1 MAIDFLRM
9 PAYRGASIR
18 PWGPLASLGWAVLAQ
33 AAGLAA
39 VAAVAVVL
47 ATSDARFSDYEF
59 LFRNGDP
66 IASSLLI
73 LSYVVLVATL
83 ATAIRRAGWDVALYL
98 ALVKP
103 RGRYV
108 MYAIVWTVLSL
119 LLTFAHATQ
128 FDVTQFLNPHGF
140 DRARLMNGLLL
151 HFAAVVIAA
160 PLMEEILFRG
170 FLYRGLSESRLGV
183 IGTIILTS
191 LIWTLMHDTK
201 SAAGM
206 IDTALHGVAWGWLRW
221 YTGSLW
227 TPIGCHV
234 AYNGT
239 ISGLALARLYGW
251 FG

>member
-1 MAIDFLRM
+1 MPIDILRM
-9 PAYRGASIR
+9 HAYRGTSIR
-18 PWGPLASLGWAVLAQ
+18 PWGPWASLGWAALAQ

-47 ATSDARFSDYEF
+47 ATSDARLFDYQF
-59 LFRNGDP
+59 LFRDGDP

-73 LSYVVLVATL
+73 LSYVVLVTTL
-83 ATAIRRAGWDVALYL
+83 CIAIRRAGWDVVLYL

-108 MYAIVWTVLSL
+108 MYATVWTILPL
-119 LLTFAHATQ
+119 LLTFANSTQ
-128 FDVTQFLNPHGF
+128 FDVSLFLHPHGF
-140 DRARLMNGLLL
+140 DRARLMNGLLI
-151 HFAAVVIAA
+151 HFAAIVIAA

-170 FLYRGLSESRLGV
+170 FLYRGLSESRIGV
-183 IGTIILTS
+183 VGAIILTS
-191 LIWTLMHDTK
+191 LIWTFMHDSK

-227 TPIGCHV
+227 TPIACHV

>member
-1 MAIDFLRM
+1 LAIDILRM

-18 PWGPLASLGWAVLAQ
+18 PWGPWASLGWAALAQ

-39 VAAVAVVL
+39 VAACAWVL
-47 ATSDARFSDYEF
+47 AQSNPNLFDYQF
-59 LFRNGDP
+59 LFRSGDP
-66 IASSLLI
+66 LGSSLLI

-83 ATAIRRAGWDVALYL
+83 CIAIRRAGWDVALYL

-108 MYAIVWTVLSL
+108 SYAIVWTVLSL
-119 LLTFAHATQ
+119 LLTFAHSTQ
-128 FDVTQFLNPHGF
+128 FDVSQFLHPHGY
-140 DRARLMNGLLL
+140 DHARLMNGLLI
-151 HFAAVVIAA
+151 HFVAVVIAA

-170 FLYRGLSESRLGV
+170 FLYRGLSESRIGV
-183 IGTIILTS
+183 VGAIILTS
-191 LIWTLMHDTK
+191 LIWTFMHDSK

-227 TPIGCHV
+227 TPIACHV

-239 ISGLALARLYGW
+239 ISGLAIARLYGW